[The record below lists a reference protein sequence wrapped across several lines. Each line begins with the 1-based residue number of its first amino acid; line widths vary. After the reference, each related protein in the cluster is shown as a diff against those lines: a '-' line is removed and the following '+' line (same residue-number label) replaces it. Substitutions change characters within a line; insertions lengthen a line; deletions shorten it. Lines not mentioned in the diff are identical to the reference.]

1 MTGGGVD
8 ESWKFATKYSWKHR
22 GREADADRV
31 VEDITAFRDFFPE
44 YGQLPL
50 VGILASFAVDDSV
63 LNYPEKQGFL
73 VLAVG
78 DELMEINNRP
88 GSEPRRW

>member
-1 MTGGGVD
+1 MTGGGVG

-22 GREADADRV
+22 GADADRV
-31 VEDITAFRDFFPE
+31 VEDIAAFRDFFPE

-50 VGILASFAVDDSV
+50 VGILASLAVDDSV

-78 DELMEINNRP
+78 DELMAIKNRP
-88 GSEPRRW
+88 GFEPRRW